1 MSRKQLWFIYAV
13 ILWAPLLYFGGGC
26 PPEGESP
33 SSRLQAAAVNLRQQI
48 VYVGTLP
55 AAAKDKPIAILE
67 LQSLAAR
74 APGFLFTG
82 TIRVRGKITAQTVGT
97 VLPAKMRF
105 QLRLKRAGKVV
116 FTEFWDF
123 NVLSNGNIPIQN
135 FGITKTSPVNL
146 KDILQFSI
154 LPLDRNSP
162 VSTANL
168 TINYSLP
175 PANSAQ
181 IEAEENV
188 EAAAVAQRFQLT
200 FVGVLPASPAGVS
213 AGGINLKA
221 IRGPLLTWNGNLH
234 VRGRVTPIVPG
245 TPIPTLIRLV
255 VKHKRLNGTV
265 LRTET
270 FNVNVQSN
278 GLVTL
283 QSFPF
288 TTVNASN
295 IKEALEI
302 SLTPLGRTFPL
313 STANL
318 TMSFTALPGTWDY

>member
-1 MSRKQLWFIYAV
+1 MSPKQRWFIYAV
-13 ILWAPLLYFGGGC
+13 ILLAPILYFGGGC
-26 PPEGESP
+26 PPGDELAGKRIE
-33 SSRLQAAAVNLRQQI
+33 LAAVNLRQHV

-67 LQSLAAR
+67 LQSLAVRAR
-74 APGFLFTG
+74 GFLFGG

-97 VLPAKMRF
+97 ALPSKMRF
-105 QLRLKRAGKVV
+105 QLRLKRGGRIV

-135 FGITKTSPVNL
+135 FKITTISPVNL

-154 LPLDRNSP
+154 LPLDRNFP

-168 TINYSLP
+168 TINYALP
-175 PANSAQ
+175 PANLAQ
-181 IEAEENV
+181 IEAEEKV

-200 FVGVLPASPAGVS
+200 FVGPLPASPAGVS
-213 AGGINLKA
+213 AGAIHLKA
-221 IRGPLLTWNGNLH
+221 IRGPLLTWDGNLN
-234 VRGRVTPIVPG
+234 VRGKVTPIITGSPVPS
-245 TPIPTLIRLV
+245 TIRLV
-255 VKHKRLNGTV
+255 LKHKRFNGSV

-270 FNVNVQSN
+270 FSVNVQSN

-288 TTVNASN
+288 TTVNAAN

-302 SLTPLGRTFPL
+302 SITPLGRTFPL

-318 TMSFTALPGTWDY
+318 TMSFTALPGT